1 MLEKKAIIILAVSI
15 ISVAAG
21 LWFFLLPRE
30 SGDSP
35 PSEPE
40 SETNTVADL
49 GITYIRVSP
58 MLSACYDLGLDY
70 GVLVTEVVPGSPM
83 DLASVQAGD
92 VILSYNGA
100 KLDEGCSLLGM
111 MRACRPDDRI
121 VLEVCRNKSC
131 HIVEFCACC
140 GTPYCNCEGPV
151 SKDKNEY
158 KTEDQP
164 N

>member
-1 MLEKKAIIILAVSI
+1 
-15 ISVAAG
+15 
-21 LWFFLLPRE
+21 
-30 SGDSP
+30 
-35 PSEPE
+35 
-40 SETNTVADL
+40 
-49 GITYIRVSP
+49 

-100 KLDEGCSLLGM
+100 KLDEGGSLLGM

-121 VLEVCRNKSC
+121 AIEVCRNKSC